1 MWGRCA
7 RGARVC
13 AEPVRGE
20 GSRRFEPEPG
30 VSQSVW
36 PPPAGVRGSMGG
48 SGTRSDGLDG
58 GRAGL
63 VCCRRLKPHGL
74 AWADALPV
82 LETVDSLEAIEDAIA
97 DPAGFL
103 AKVAEAGGAVGMK
116 LALAKARPALEPK
129 SGRAVA
135 NRGFSPLKLP

>member
-1 MWGRCA
+1 M
-7 RGARVC
+7 
-13 AEPVRGE
+13 
-20 GSRRFEPEPG
+20 
-30 VSQSVW
+30 
-36 PPPAGVRGSMGG
+36 
-48 SGTRSDGLDG
+48 

-63 VCCRRLKPHGL
+63 VCCRRLKQHGL

-116 LALAKARPALEPK
+116 IALAKARPALEPQ

-135 NRGFSPLKLP
+135 REAPLL